1 MSNKL
6 GYYICERNILNIY
19 SDSQNGSL
27 HRPEVQLD
35 FILNLLK
42 FYLLFIAD
50 TVKLVKYELI

>member
-19 SDSQNGSL
+19 SDSQNESL

-42 FYLLFIAD
+42 FYLLFNSRHSK
-50 TVKLVKYELI
+50 TR

>member
-27 HRPEVQLD
+27 RRPEVQLD
-35 FILNLLK
+35 FKFIEIL
-42 FYLLFIAD
+42 
-50 TVKLVKYELI
+50 LIV

>member
-42 FYLLFIAD
+42 FYLLFNSRHS
-50 TVKLVKYELI
+50 KSR